1 MFTLPSEGEHEPAA
15 IYERLINSAPEF
27 AHLHEW
33 RPDVAFI
40 LRDDPESQNQRSI
53 IGTCSMPTVQGR
65 HRRLFTWLME
75 RQIGYEPVFLF
86 TLDKAWWEAASPH
99 MREILMFHEMLHAG
113 IAKDAFGCDKFHR
126 ETGVPIWAIVGHD
139 VEEFEAVV
147 RRYGAW
153 DQALVSFQTA
163 LNSHGGEA

>member
-1 MFTLPSEGEHEPAA
+1 MFTLPPEGEHEPAA
-15 IYERLINSAPEF
+15 IYERLITREPNF
-27 AHLHEW
+27 THLLEW

-40 LRDDPESQNQRSI
+40 LRDDPETQNQRAI

-65 HRRLFTWLME
+65 HRRLFSWLLE

-86 TLDKAWWEAASPH
+86 TLDKQWWEQATPH
-99 MREILMFHEMLHAG
+99 LREILMFHEMLHAG
-113 IAKDAFGCDKFHR
+113 IAKDSYGEDRFHR
-126 ETGVPIWAIVGHD
+126 ETGEPMWAIVGHD

-153 DQALVSFQTA
+153 DPALASFRDA
-163 LNSHGGEA
+163 LNSHGGQD